1 MNIRPTLTIG
11 GVVYPPVLVFRG
23 ALMAKD
29 KPKPKPTGP
38 RPASGNQPKPKK

>member
-29 KPKPKPTGP
+29 KPKPTQKRCADEG
-38 RPASGNQPKPKK
+38 GQ